1 MTTLIPSKLTDEV
14 VASYKN
20 CPDPRLQ
27 EIMIS
32 LVKHLHSFA
41 REVKLT
47 EAEWLKGVEFLTQ
60 VGQFCTEMRQEFIA
74 LSDVLGLEMTVIEL
88 NHGTADGAT
97 EATLLGPFY
106 IPDAPELPKG
116 ATVCGNPP
124 GEPLDVTGEIQ
135 DLKGKPIANALID
148 VWQTGDDGLYSSQ
161 DPHKQKFELRGRFRS
176 DRDGTYHFRSVLPK
190 GYQIPTDGPVS
201 GLMRMTGRSLW
212 RPAHLHFMISAEGYK
227 PLTTHLFPKGAPHL
241 DEDAVFGVKESLIQ
255 DFRPHPEGTGYML
268 NYNFVLS
275 QKFLAAYS

>member
-1 MTTLIPSKLTDEV
+1 MPSLNPSKLTDEV

-124 GEPLDVTGEIQ
+124 GEPLDVMGEVQ

-148 VWQTGDDGLYSSQ
+148 VWQAGDDGLYSSQ
-161 DPHKQKFELRGRFRS
+161 DPDKQKFELRGRFRS
-176 DRDGTYHFRSVLPK
+176 DHDGTYHFKSVLPK
-190 GYQIPTDGPVS
+190 GYQIPSDGPVS
-201 GLMRMTGRSLW
+201 GLMRLTGRSLW

-227 PLTTHLFPKGAPHL
+227 PLTTHLFPKGTPHL

-255 DFRPHPEGTGYML
+255 DFKCNADGKGYTL

-275 QKFLAAYS
+275 

>member
-20 CPDPRLQ
+20 CPDRRLQ

-60 VGQFCTEMRQEFIA
+60 VGQFCTETRQEFIL

-88 NHGTADGAT
+88 NHGTSDGAT

-116 ATVCGNPP
+116 AAVWGDPP
-124 GEPLDVTGEIQ
+124 GEPLDVMGEVQ

-148 VWQTGDDGLYSSQ
+148 VWQAGDDGLYSSQ
-161 DPHKQKFELRGRFRS
+161 DPDKQKFELRGRFRS
-176 DRDGTYHFRSVLPK
+176 DHDGTYHFKSVLPK
-190 GYQIPTDGPVS
+190 GYQIPSDGPVS
-201 GLMRMTGRSLW
+201 GLMRLTGRSFW
-212 RPAHLHFMISAEGYK
+212 RPAHLHFMISAEGCK

-255 DFRPHPEGTGYML
+255 DFKRNANGKGYTL
-268 NYNFVLS
+268 NYNFVVS
-275 QKFLAAYS
+275 QA

>member
-1 MTTLIPSKLTDEV
+1 MKSVAMTALIPSRLTDDV

-20 CPDPRLQ
+20 CSDPRLQ

-60 VGQFCTEMRQEFIA
+60 VGQFCTETRQEFIA

-88 NHGTADGAT
+88 NDGTADGAT

-106 IPDAPELPKG
+106 IPDAPELAKG
-116 ATVCGNPP
+116 ATVCGQPP
-124 GEPLDVTGEIQ
+124 GEPLDVMGEVQ

-148 VWQTGDDGLYSSQ
+148 VWQAGDDGLYSSQ

-176 DRDGTYHFRSVLPK
+176 DCEGTYHFKSVMPK
-190 GYQIPTDGPVS
+190 GYQIPSDGPVS
-201 GLMRMTGRSLW
+201 ELMRLTGRSLW
-212 RPAHLHFMISAEGYK
+212 RPAHLHFMISAKGYK
-227 PLTTHLFPKGAPHL
+227 RLTTHLFPKGASHL
-241 DEDAVFGVKESLIQ
+241 DEDAVFGVKKTLIQ
-255 DFRPHPEGTGYML
+255 DFKRNADGKGYTL
-268 NYNFVLS
+268 NFNFVLG
-275 QKFLAAYS
+275 QA

>member
-14 VASYKN
+14 VASYRN

-60 VGQFCTEMRQEFIA
+60 VGQFCTETRQEFIA

-106 IPDAPELPKG
+106 IPDSPERPKG

-124 GEPLDVTGEIQ
+124 GEPLDVMGEVQ

-148 VWQTGDDGLYSSQ
+148 VWQAGDDGLYSSQ
-161 DPHKQKFELRGRFRS
+161 DAHKQKFDLRGRFRS
-176 DRDGTYHFRSVLPK
+176 DHDGTYHFKSVLPK
-190 GYQIPTDGPVS
+190 GYQIPSDGPVS
-201 GLMRMTGRSLW
+201 GLMRLTGRSLW
-212 RPAHLHFMISAEGYK
+212 RPAHLHFMVSAEGYK

-255 DFRPHPEGTGYML
+255 DFKHNADGNGHTL
-268 NYNFVLS
+268 NFNFVLS
-275 QKFLAAYS
+275 QA

>member
-124 GEPLDVTGEIQ
+124 GEPLDVMGEIQ

-201 GLMRMTGRSLW
+201 GLMRITGRRSGAQ
-212 RPAHLHFMISAEGYK
+212 PTCIS
-227 PLTTHLFPKGAPHL
+227 
-241 DEDAVFGVKESLIQ
+241 
-255 DFRPHPEGTGYML
+255 
-268 NYNFVLS
+268 
-275 QKFLAAYS
+275 